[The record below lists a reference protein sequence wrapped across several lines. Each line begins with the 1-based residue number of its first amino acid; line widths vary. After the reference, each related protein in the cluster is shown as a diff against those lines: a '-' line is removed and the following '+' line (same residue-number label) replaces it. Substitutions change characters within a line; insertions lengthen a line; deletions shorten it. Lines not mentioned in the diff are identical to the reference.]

1 MNKEQA
7 IHNFWSGFAW
17 KAYDEGT
24 VPDNAMAIN
33 NGRYITYSVAN
44 DSIGNDLL
52 LTASL
57 WMSSTGWE
65 EISLKTYEI
74 ARYIE
79 TQMPPT
85 IKLDN
90 GRLKIR
96 KGTPFAQRMTDE
108 DDSIR
113 RVVINIIAEYL
124 TEY

>member
-1 MNKEQA
+1 MNKEQT
-7 IHNFWSGFAW
+7 IYCFWSSFGW

-24 VPDNAMAIN
+24 VPDNAMTDN
-33 NGRYITYSVAN
+33 NGRYITYSVAT

-57 WMSSTGWE
+57 WNRSTSWE
-65 EISLKTYEI
+65 NLDEKTDEI

-79 TQMPPT
+79 TEMPPS